1 MLLKSMQSQL
11 KTIQPQFQ
19 TTRKKE
25 KSKYRWGRK
34 VVFIPVSWPLA
45 RSKLKGIQAS
55 VPGAG
60 MVLAVSPAQ
69 WPKLKDTIWIFSD
82 GIWACPNPVPD
93 PVFHAVCVCVC
104 VIFWKQPAHSSTSW
118 LPCHFAFFSGDV
130 CSALDDGWPLQ
141 LSGAAFWCS
150 SLVQPSGAAL
160 WCISLLH
167 LCSSL
172 VQHSVSPCA
181 DTILTPLGSKR
192 TLHLVMAGHY

>member
-1 MLLKSMQSQL
+1 MPELSDLPLSSQQAID
-11 KTIQPQFQ
+11 KIKAAGDP
-19 TTRKKE
+19 
-25 KSKYRWGRK
+25 
-34 VVFIPVSWPLA
+34 
-45 RSKLKGIQAS
+45 GICS
-55 VPGAG
+55 RCRYGAG
-60 MVLAVSPAQ
+60 CLSCSVAKAERYYLNLLR
-69 WPKLKDTIWIFSD
+69 WDLGLPKPCTRPSFPRS
-82 GIWACPNPVPD
+82 
-93 PVFHAVCVCVC
+93 VCVC

-181 DTILTPLGSKR
+181 DTILTPLGSQR
-192 TLHLVMAGHY
+192 TLHLVMAGHC